1 MPGKIARAS
10 DSSRKFST
18 TQQAMDMQIIQQKIY
33 EIRGVRVMLDADL
46 AELYG
51 VETKR
56 LKEAVRR
63 NIERF
68 PADFMFELSRAEYNS
83 LRSQFASLEKGRGKY
98 SKFLPFAFTEHG
110 VAMLSGVLNSP
121 RAIETNIAIIRAFI
135 ALRHFAGAY
144 AELSQKIT
152 ELETRYDSEIA
163 DIHEALTQLA
173 PPDKDPDAWENRP
186 RIGFKS

>member
-1 MPGKIARAS
+1 MEL
-10 DSSRKFST
+10 
-18 TQQAMDMQIIQQKIY
+18 QIIQQKIY
-33 EIRGVRVMLDADL
+33 EIRGLRVMLDSDL

-68 PADFMFELSRAEYNS
+68 PADFMFELTDAEFKN
-83 LRSQFASLEKGRGKY
+83 LRTQFATSSWGGARH
-98 SKFLPFAFTEHG
+98 LPFAFTEHG
-110 VAMLSGVLNSP
+110 VAMLSGVLHSP
-121 RAIETNIAIIRAFI
+121 KAIETNLAIIRAFI
-135 ALRHFAGAY
+135 ALRHYAHTY

-152 ELETRYDSEIA
+152 EIEAKYDAEIA

-173 PPDKDPDAWENRP
+173 PPDKAPDAWENRP
-186 RIGFKS
+186 RIGFKP